1 MAAWPIYF
9 VDRGQNRFE
18 RLLGTIGKAM
28 NRPSSRED
36 PNLSEHLHL
45 DERSAAAFIELN
57 PGHHYFENRARPLE
71 LRFADFFVTSAQ
83 SLSKRSI
90 RSL

>member
-1 MAAWPIYF
+1 
-9 VDRGQNRFE
+9 
-18 RLLGTIGKAM
+18 
-28 NRPSSRED
+28 
-36 PNLSEHLHL
+36 
-45 DERSAAAFIELN
+45 LN

-71 LRFADFFVTSAQ
+71 LRSADFFVTSAQ